1 MNPEQRVGGDT
12 IVNHHEACPAQR
24 LKALGASCH
33 RATKQRSLLI
43 AQGWSH
49 GQAETMTD
57 V

>member
-12 IVNHHEACPAQR
+12 IVNHHEACPVQR
-24 LKALGASCH
+24 LRALGASCH
-33 RATKQRSLLI
+33 RATKQRSLI

-49 GQAETMTD
+49 GQAETMMD